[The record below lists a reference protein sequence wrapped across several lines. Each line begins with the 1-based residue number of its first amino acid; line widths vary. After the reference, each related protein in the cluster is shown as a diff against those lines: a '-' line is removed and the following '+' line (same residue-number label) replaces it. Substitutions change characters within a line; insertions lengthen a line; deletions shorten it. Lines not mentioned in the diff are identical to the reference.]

1 MCGSGKK
8 NVAVQDYAMK
18 FGLLSDM
25 LTVLDVEGTVRA
37 MMCQSIALVT
47 AVRMVV
53 VTTCG
58 SGYWLW

>member
-1 MCGSGKK
+1 
-8 NVAVQDYAMK
+8 VAVQDYAMK

-25 LTVLDVEGTVRA
+25 LTVLDVEGVVRVKWCRWIEQI
-37 MMCQSIALVT
+37 M

-58 SGYWLW
+58 SGCWQW

>member
-25 LTVLDVEGTVRA
+25 LTVLDVEGVVRVKWCRWIEQI
-37 MMCQSIALVT
+37 M

-58 SGYWLW
+58 SGCWQW

>member
-1 MCGSGKK
+1 
-8 NVAVQDYAMK
+8 VAVQDYAMK

-25 LTVLDVEGTVRA
+25 LTVLDVEGVVRA